1 LRLITASKDE
11 SLDNKKHGRAA
22 KQALKTKEEH

>member
-11 SLDNKKHGRAA
+11 SLDNNKHGRAA
-22 KQALKTKEEH
+22 KQALKKEKEH